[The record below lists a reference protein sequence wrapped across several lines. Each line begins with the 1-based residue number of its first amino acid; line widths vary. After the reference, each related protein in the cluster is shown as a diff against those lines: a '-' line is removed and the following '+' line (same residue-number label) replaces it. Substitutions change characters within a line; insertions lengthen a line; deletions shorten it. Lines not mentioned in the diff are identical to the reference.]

1 MKYAGK
7 VTAQGDVVLV
17 MIDKAPSCEM
27 KPIAAENGM
36 LIITHSETQHHHI
49 VMERPDI
56 RFSAIDEFRS
66 YLEADEPFVLEHL
79 RSFDTH
85 ESIEFPAGKYE
96 VRRQREYVAEG
107 FRRAAD

>member
-1 MKYAGK
+1 VKHFDGK
-7 VTAQGDVVLV
+7 PVAQGDV
-17 MIDKAPSCEM
+17 MIVPWSGAKYTT
-27 KPIAAENGM
+27 PISAENGHF
-36 LIITHSETQHHHI
+36 IITHSESGHHHI